1 MTIIETDRLTKVYSG
16 GLVALSDATLGID
29 KGEIF
34 ALLGPNGAGKTTLF
48 KSLLSIVSITRGEA
62 KINGISVPDPES
74 RAKIGYLPEN
84 HRFPEHHTGET
95 LLMSTG
101 RLYGA
106 EDASIKTR
114 IDELL
119 ELVGMAKWKKV
130 KIKNY
135 SKGMTQRIG
144 LAQTLISDPD
154 ILMLDEPTD
163 GVDPVGKIEIRNT
176 LKNIREQGKTIF
188 INSHL
193 LSEVESV
200 ADRVAILVGGRVRKI
215 GTVDELTSRKSQFE
229 IEAALDQ
236 SELDPATLKGKLLS
250 HENNRIVL
258 ELADEEDI
266 NAVIDSLRS
275 ADISIRSVKPLRISL
290 EESFLETVSKPE
302 EGAEE

>member
-1 MTIIETDRLTKVYSG
+1 MAIIETDKLTKVYSG
-16 GLVALSDATLGID
+16 GLVALSDASLAID

-48 KSLLSIVSITRGEA
+48 KSLLSIVSITQGGAR
-62 KINGISVPDPES
+62 INGIPVPNPES

-95 LLMSTG
+95 LLLSSG
-101 RLYGA
+101 RLYGSD
-106 EDASIKTR
+106 EASIISR
-114 IDELL
+114 IDQLL
-119 ELVGMAKWKKV
+119 ALVGMSKWKNV

-176 LKNIREQGKTIF
+176 LKSIREQGKTIF

-200 ADRVAILVGGRVRKI
+200 ADRVAILVGGKVRKI
-215 GTVDELTSRKSQFE
+215 GSVDELTSRKSQFE
-229 IEAALDQ
+229 IEAAVNESDLD
-236 SELDPATLKGKLLS
+236 LHTLKGKLLS
-250 HENNRIVL
+250 QEDNRIVL

-275 ADISIRSVKPLRISL
+275 ANIFIRSVKPLRISL

-302 EGAEE
+302 EEAEK